1 MLATDWSGDPG
12 FKLNSDNDSSRYF
25 SLSLVYYDE
34 DEIRAILGELRRQQK
49 FPPHFEYH
57 FAKGP
62 SRTARV
68 RHGFMQALRSSS
80 ISGFVITV
88 DKKAMPH
95 EAGQLHGNAFVAG
108 ELSSLLLR
116 LPDEQVDKATLL
128 VDGQKKDAKP
138 VCDATKR
145 QFKQRAEKLSREC
158 HLGKVK
164 PAESH
169 RTDGIMV
176 ADMLAGAAQRAVEG
190 GTPDYLA
197 SLRRQ
202 ITVVRSP

>member
-1 MLATDWSGDPG
+1 M
-12 FKLNSDNDSSRYF
+12 KLDSF
-25 SLSLVYYDE
+25 
-34 DEIRAILGELRRQQK
+34 
-49 FPPHFEYH
+49 
-57 FAKGP
+57 
-62 SRTARV
+62 
-68 RHGFMQALRSSS
+68 
-80 ISGFVITV
+80 TV
-88 DKKAMPH
+88 M
-95 EAGQLHGNAFVAG
+95 
-108 ELSSLLLR
+108 LLLR
-116 LPDEQVDKATLL
+116 GSCPHSCCVYLMSKSIKPRYLSM
-128 VDGQKKDAKP
+128 GRNKDAKP